1 MIGALIVGVGLLVA
15 PVAANAIPA
24 GCTSGWSSWNT
35 NYAAPFWGQVR
46 WCSAYE
52 GYGRYLQFQVQDIYT
67 DGYSVH
73 LEACSD
79 YSSYPYTCTNVAGQF
94 SPTWGYLIYDS
105 DQDFC
110 PQSSGAIDTTAWPS
124 FGIPTS
130 PPPTFYVRL
139 VRGGCNNNVGSV
151 YFRIQG
157 I

>member
-1 MIGALIVGVGLLVA
+1 MVLGLSLAVA
-15 PVAANAIPA
+15 SPANAVPA

-73 LEACSD
+73 LEACTDTST
-79 YSSYPYTCTNVAGQF
+79 YTCTVGGYGDAF
-94 SPTWGYLIYDS
+94 LPSWGHIILDS
-105 DQDFC
+105 GSGGTC
-110 PQSSGAIDTTAWPS
+110 PQSSGAVDTTAWPS
-124 FGIPTS
+124 IGVPNN
-130 PPPTFYVRL
+130 PPQNTTYVRL
-139 VRGGCNNNVGSV
+139 VRGRCSPHQDVASV